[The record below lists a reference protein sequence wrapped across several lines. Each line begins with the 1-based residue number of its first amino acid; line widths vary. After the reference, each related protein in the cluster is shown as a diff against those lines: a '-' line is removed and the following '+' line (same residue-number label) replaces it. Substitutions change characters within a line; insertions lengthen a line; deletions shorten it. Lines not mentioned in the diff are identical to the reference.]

1 MTKHA
6 NIPGPDD
13 ELSSWIR
20 QHPEVWADA
29 IDAPSSA
36 EVDDLVE
43 QVVSGARDRRRAEE
57 GAHRRRRFVATGALT
72 VIVVTGGA
80 VGVAALI
87 RSGQPS
93 RPSEGIACRAAAD
106 LRADAIVVET
116 GPDPV
121 GRCQTL
127 WSGGELSEPGQA
139 LGEVPPLVA
148 CVSTSGVIEVYPG
161 NSSTCG
167 ELGLVV
173 ADPSLSPENQAM
185 IALEGRIVEEINDL
199 PCVAAIEAA
208 GIAQRIVDT
217 SELDSW
223 TVSVRPDSENASCA
237 KAAVDVPSRTISIV
251 KFP

>member
-1 MTKHA
+1 MTAATFVEQCLEGVVDA
-6 NIPGPDD
+6 NAIDGFVVRWHGGEGGGSLPNFLGFSDD
-13 ELSSWIR
+13 EYALWVERPAFLPAILAAKR
-20 QHPEVWADA
+20 LGLLRELVPQATPIYVLLNPAD
-29 IDAPSSA
+29 PS
-36 EVDDLVE
+36 
-43 QVVSGARDRRRAEE
+43 
-57 GAHRRRRFVATGALT
+57 
-72 VIVVTGGA
+72 
-80 VGVAALI
+80 
-87 RSGQPS
+87 
-93 RPSEGIACRAAAD
+93 
-106 LRADAIVVET
+106 ADAIVVEA

-121 GRCQTL
+121 GRCRTL

-173 ADPSLSPENQAM
+173 ADPSLSPESQAM

-217 SELDSW
+217 SELDRW
-223 TVSVRPDSENASCA
+223 TVSVRPDSENAPCA